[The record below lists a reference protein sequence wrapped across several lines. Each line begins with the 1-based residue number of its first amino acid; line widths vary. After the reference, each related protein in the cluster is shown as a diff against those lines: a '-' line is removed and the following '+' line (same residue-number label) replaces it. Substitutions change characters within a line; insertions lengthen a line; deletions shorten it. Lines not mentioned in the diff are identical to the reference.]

1 MRYPFAS
8 RIIEKIAPALGIK
21 VELEPEFGFAGELI
35 LPNGRRHLFKNTN
48 FNINPAGSHDI
59 AKDKAYTK
67 FFLQKHGFKVPQGKT
82 FFSEKLN
89 RNIESKNQRSAEK
102 ARDYAQS
109 IGYPVFIKPN
119 HLSQGELVCKAY
131 NNADLLNFAQQIFEV
146 DHVLLVEQTCI
157 GADYRVVVLDDQVI
171 SAYERCPL
179 SVEGDSVHTI
189 NELLQLAKS
198 GLQHQNRPNSEIQ
211 VDDQRIDVRLRE
223 LGITRTTV
231 LAKGHKEWLLDNANL
246 STGGSSVD
254 VTETIHPS
262 FKKIAIDAT
271 AAMGLR
277 LAGVDI
283 LCPNLAND
291 AQEQPW
297 VIIEMNASPGLDN
310 YAALGAKQQARVEDL
325 YRKILLAL

>member
-8 RIIEKIAPALGIK
+8 RIIEKIAPALGIT

-89 RNIESKNQRSAEK
+89 RNIASKHQRSADR

-131 NNADLLNFAQQIFEV
+131 NDDDLLNFAQQIFEV
-146 DHVLLVEQTCI
+146 DHVLLVEQACI

-171 SAYERCPL
+171 SAYQRCPL
-179 SVEGDSVHTI
+179 SVQGDSVHSI
-189 NELLQLAKS
+189 EQLLQLAKS
-198 GLQHQNRPNSEIQ
+198 GLHQQNRPNSEIQ
-211 VDDQRIDVRLRE
+211 TDDQRIDVRLRE
-223 LGITRTTV
+223 LGVTRNTV
-231 LAKGHKEWLLDNANL
+231 LPKGQKEWLLDNANL
-246 STGGSSVD
+246 STGGSSID
-254 VTETIHPS
+254 VTDSIHSS
-262 FKKIAIDAT
+262 FKDIAIKAT

-283 LCPNLAND
+283 LCPDLALAAD
-291 AQEQPW
+291 QQEW

-310 YAALGAKQQARVEDL
+310 YASLGAIQQARVEDL

>member
-8 RIIEKIAPALGIK
+8 RIIEKIAPALGIT

-89 RNIESKNQRSAEK
+89 RNIESKNQRSVEK
-102 ARDYAQS
+102 ARDYAQT

-131 NNADLLNFAQQIFEV
+131 NDADILSFAQQIFEV
-146 DHVLLVEQTCI
+146 DHVLLVEQACI

-171 SAYERCPL
+171 SAYERRPL

-189 NELLQLAKS
+189 EQLLQFAKRS
-198 GLQHQNRPNSEIQ
+198 LKQQNRPNSEIQ
-211 VDDQRIDVRLRE
+211 IDDQRIDVRLRE
-223 LGITRTTV
+223 QGMSRATV
-231 LAKGHKEWLLDNANL
+231 LAKGHKELLLDNANL

-254 VTETIHPS
+254 VTDTIHPS
-262 FKKIAIDAT
+262 FKKIAIEAT

-283 LCPNLAND
+283 LCPDLALD
-291 AQEQPW
+291 AQRQEW

-310 YAALGAKQQARVEDL
+310 YAALGEKQQARVEDL
-325 YRKILLAL
+325 YCKILLAL

>member
-8 RIIEKIAPALGIK
+8 RIIEKIAPALGIT

-89 RNIESKNQRSAEK
+89 RNIASKHQRSADR

-131 NNADLLNFAQQIFEV
+131 NDDDLLNFAQQIFEV
-146 DHVLLVEQTCI
+146 DHVLLVEQACI

-171 SAYERCPL
+171 SAYQRCPL
-179 SVEGDSVHTI
+179 SVQGDSVHSI
-189 NELLQLAKS
+189 EQLLQLAKS
-198 GLQHQNRPNSEIQ
+198 GLHQQNRPNSEIQ
-211 VDDQRIDVRLRE
+211 TDDQRIDVRLRE
-223 LGITRTTV
+223 LGLTRNTV
-231 LAKGHKEWLLDNANL
+231 LPKGQKEWLLDNANL
-246 STGGSSVD
+246 STGGSSID
-254 VTETIHPS
+254 VTDSIHSS
-262 FKKIAIDAT
+262 FKDIAIKAT
-271 AAMGLR
+271 AAMGFTVSR
-277 LAGVDI
+277 
-283 LCPNLAND
+283 
-291 AQEQPW
+291 
-297 VIIEMNASPGLDN
+297 
-310 YAALGAKQQARVEDL
+310 R
-325 YRKILLAL
+325 

>member
-8 RIIEKIAPALGIK
+8 RIIEKIAPALGIT

-89 RNIESKNQRSAEK
+89 RNIASKHQRSADR

-131 NNADLLNFAQQIFEV
+131 NDDDLLNFAQQIFKV
-146 DHVLLVEQTCI
+146 DHVLLVEQACI

-171 SAYERCPL
+171 SAYQRCPL
-179 SVEGDSVHTI
+179 SVQGDSVHSI
-189 NELLQLAKS
+189 EQLLQLAKS
-198 GLQHQNRPNSEIQ
+198 GLHQQNRPNSEIQ
-211 VDDQRIDVRLRE
+211 TDDQRIDVRLRE
-223 LGITRTTV
+223 LGLTRNTV
-231 LAKGHKEWLLDNANL
+231 LPKGQKEWLLDNANL
-246 STGGSSVD
+246 STGGSSID
-254 VTETIHPS
+254 VTDSIHSS
-262 FKKIAIDAT
+262 FKDIAIKAT

-283 LCPNLAND
+283 LCPDLALAAD
-291 AQEQPW
+291 QQEW

-310 YAALGAKQQARVEDL
+310 YASLGAIQQARVEDL